1 MPTLKILIFPDPR
14 LRTVAS
20 TVDKVDEGT
29 KTLIKDMLNTMYEGN
44 GIGLAA
50 TQVNIH
56 KRIIVIDVSEEKNK
70 PLILINPL
78 LEEIIEPK
86 KLPYSEGCLSVPGF
100 YEELERPSK
109 IRIKA
114 LDLDNKTFN
123 MEAEGILSVV
133 IQHEMDHLD
142 GKIFVD
148 YLTNLKREIIRKKL
162 LKQKK
167 LGSVSS

>member
-14 LRTVAS
+14 LRTVAT
-20 TVDKVDEGT
+20 TVDTVDEGT
-29 KTLIKDMLNTMYEGN
+29 KTLINDMLKTMYEGN

-86 KLPYSEGCLSVPGF
+86 KLAYSEGCLSVPGF

-109 IRIKA
+109 VRIKA
-114 LDLDNKTFN
+114 LGLDNKTFS

-167 LGSVSS
+167 LGSVS

>member
-14 LRTVAS
+14 LRTVAT
-20 TVDKVDEGT
+20 TVDTVDGGT
-29 KTLIKDMLNTMYEGN
+29 KTLINDMLRTMYEGN

-114 LDLDNKTFN
+114 LDLDNKTFS